1 MKDIVIAGLIWTVTL
16 LAVAALAWWAVA
28 MPDDDTEEDL

>member
-1 MKDIVIAGLIWTVTL
+1 MRDNAIAGLIWTLTL

-28 MPDDDTEEDL
+28 TPDDTEEDL

>member
-1 MKDIVIAGLIWTVTL
+1 MRDIAITGLIWTVTL

-28 MPDDDTEEDL
+28 TPDDTEEDL